1 MLNVR
6 RNRTLGIRRHSAT
19 GAEEEVVKKIDI
31 QKDSYHDSVFLML
44 VNKEAKGFEG
54 VNDAVVSMG
63 TPMNLEILENL
74 NFDVKDVTPN
84 DLIIAVDAESEDAAE
99 KAIEAAHEMIRNK
112 AAASESEGEYN
123 PASLGGALQQIPD
136 ANMVIIS
143 VPGEYAAEEVRKALN
158 KDLHVMLFSDNVP
171 IEDEIELKKTAREKG
186 LLMMGPDCGTA
197 IINGK
202 PLCFANVVK
211 RGPIGMVAA
220 SGTGLQE
227 VSCVIDERGSG
238 LTQAVGTGGRDLKDE
253 RIGGAM
259 MITGIEA
266 LRDDEDTKVITV
278 VSKPPAEAVA
288 DNVIKALEA
297 TGKPCVIHFIGL
309 TGQKDR
315 GNLHFADNLEEAAG
329 MAVAL
334 AEGKEYTPTTFTIPE
349 SEVKS
354 IVERETKEMS
364 SDQKYLRGLYTGG
377 TLADE
382 AVILLNDE
390 LGGIMSFDSKD
401 PNLVLKDPHV
411 SEKHTVVD
419 LGEDVFTVGRPHPMI
434 DPSTREERLRKE
446 ADDPEV
452 AVVLMDIV
460 LGYGSH
466 EDPAGAMVDA
476 VREAKEK
483 AKKRG
488 GYLPVIASITG
499 TAGDPQDLGKSRK
512 TLENAGVVV
521 MPSNFQ
527 ASKLALEIMKTRR

>member
-1 MLNVR
+1 
-6 RNRTLGIRRHSAT
+6 
-19 GAEEEVVKKIDI
+19 
-31 QKDSYHDSVFLML
+31 
-44 VNKEAKGFEG
+44 
-54 VNDAVVSMG
+54 
-63 TPMNLEILENL
+63 
-74 NFDVKDVTPN
+74 
-84 DLIIAVDAESEDAAE
+84 
-99 KAIEAAHEMIRNK
+99 
-112 AAASESEGEYN
+112 
-123 PASLGGALQQIPD
+123 
-136 ANMVIIS
+136 
-143 VPGEYAAEEVRKALN
+143 
-158 KDLHVMLFSDNVP
+158 
-171 IEDEIELKKTAREKG
+171 
-186 LLMMGPDCGTA
+186 
-197 IINGK
+197 
-202 PLCFANVVK
+202 
-211 RGPIGMVAA
+211 
-220 SGTGLQE
+220 
-227 VSCVIDERGSG
+227 
-238 LTQAVGTGGRDLKDE
+238 
-253 RIGGAM
+253 M

-382 AVILLNDE
+382 AVILLNDD

-512 TLENAGVVV
+512 TLEEAGVVV

>member
-1 MLNVR
+1 MALSR
-6 RNRTLGIRRHSAT
+6 ETRAERKNRAFS
-19 GAEEEVVKKIDI
+19 AEEEVVKKVDI
-31 QKDSYHDSVFLML
+31 NKDSYHDSVFLML

-74 NFDVKDVTPN
+74 GFDVKDVTPN
-84 DLIIAVDAESEDAAE
+84 DLIVAVDAESEDAADQ
-99 KAIEAAHEMIRNK
+99 AIAAAHDMIRNK
-112 AAASESEGEYN
+112 ASASESEGEYN
-123 PASLGGALQQIPD
+123 PASLNGALQDMPD

-202 PLCFANVVK
+202 PLCFSNVVK

-238 LTQAVGTGGRDLKDE
+238 LTQGIGTGGRDLKDD

-266 LRDDEDTKVITV
+266 LRDDDDTKVITV
-278 VSKPPAEAVA
+278 VSKPPAESVA
-288 DNVIKALEA
+288 DKVIKALEE
-297 TGKPCVIHFIGL
+297 TGKPCVVHFIGL
-309 TGQKDR
+309 MGQKDR

-334 AEGKEYTPTTFTIPE
+334 AQGKEYTPTTFTIPE
-349 SEVKS
+349 SEVKK
-354 IVERETKEMS
+354 IVDRETKSMS

-382 AVILLNDE
+382 AVILLNDD
-390 LGGIMSFDSKD
+390 LGGIHSFDSKD
-401 PNLVLKDPHV
+401 PKFGLKDPHV
-411 SEKHTVVD
+411 SEEHTIVD

-452 AVVLMDIV
+452 AVLLMDIV

-466 EDPAGAMVDA
+466 EDPAGAMVDGI
-476 VREAKEK
+476 RDAKEK

-488 GYLPVIASITG
+488 GYLPVIVSITG
-499 TAGDPQDLGKSRK
+499 TAGDPQDLGKSQK
-512 TLENAGVVV
+512 TLEEAGAVV
-521 MPSNFQ
+521 MPSNYQ
-527 ASKLALEIMKTRR
+527 ASKLALEIMNTRR